1 MCNFR
6 NRNHI
11 FVLREMRK
19 LSKHFKKIFQITQP
33 KPKICVMI
41 ENGKGDDNVE
51 GLYSENPLFLDSVKV
66 YKGGAA
72 MTESEIIARLKQGSS
87 DALCALIG
95 QYTAYVS
102 GIIFRIIGYHRK
114 EDCEELTADVFI
126 IIWNNRHKLRENKV
140 KAYIGE
146 ITRNKAYN
154 FLRSKRETLP
164 LDEEILFNGE
174 NPQEYAEK
182 RDGSLKLRQALSQLE
197 PRKKELMLRYYFYG
211 QKLKDAAED
220 MNIKGSTAKSMLKRG
235 REELREILG
244 KEDYSYEG

>member
-1 MCNFR
+1 MSNKKAFQTFQKNFP
-6 NRNHI
+6 NNATEI
-11 FVLREMRK
+11 GFLCYDRK
-19 LSKHFKKIFQITQP
+19 
-33 KPKICVMI
+33 
-41 ENGKGDDNVE
+41 GKGDDNVNE
-51 GLYSENPLFLDSVKV
+51 AYAENPLFLDSVKTD
-66 YKGGAA
+66 KGGAA
-72 MTESEIIARLKQGSS
+72 MTESEIIAELKKGSS
-87 DALCALIG
+87 DALCALIDR
-95 QYTAYVS
+95 YTAYVS
-102 GIIFRIIGYHRK
+102 AILCRIIGYHRK

-154 FLRSKRETLP
+154 FLRSKKETLP

-182 RDGSLKLRQALSQLE
+182 RDGSLKLTQALSRLE

-220 MNIKGSTAKSMLKRG
+220 MNINNSAAKSMLKRG